1 MAGNALPAEVASHY
15 LHLSLDSSVIA
26 QQNFATINKEL
37 DLDYIEGHRVISLPE
52 ALGAREVQAK
62 VTPGGPSQA

>member
-15 LHLSLDSSVIA
+15 LHLNLDSSVIA

-52 ALGAREVQAK
+52 SLGAREVAGK
-62 VTPGGPSQA
+62 VTPGGPAQA

>member
-15 LHLSLDSSVIA
+15 LHLNLDSSVVA

-37 DLDYIEGHRVISLPE
+37 DLDYIEGHRIISLPE